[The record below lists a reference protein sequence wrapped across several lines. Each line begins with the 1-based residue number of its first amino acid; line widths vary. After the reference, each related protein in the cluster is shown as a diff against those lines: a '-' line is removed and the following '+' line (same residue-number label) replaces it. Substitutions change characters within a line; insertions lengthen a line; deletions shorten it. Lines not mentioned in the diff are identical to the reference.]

1 MTVEDVK
8 ELAHIESTIKHR
20 KEDVELKCNFEFDGS
35 PREWKVCRLGTGCMA
50 GRTANDV
57 KVTATQN

>member
-20 KEDVELKCNFEFDGS
+20 KEDVKLKCNFEIQRKTERKSLQTENRVHG
-35 PREWKVCRLGTGCMA
+35 
-50 GRTANDV
+50 
-57 KVTATQN
+57 